1 MSFHKLLSGSLRGA
15 FFILFLSACA
25 FIRVIDV
32 EAYNKSI
39 QKNLTGVEKNL
50 AKVDQD
56 ISFHEGIVSKKLDPE
71 QQRQIQGLKIQK
83 LNILQSYIRLKEDFN
98 SSRFQGQ
105 KKLDSKDPDFSS
117 LEKQQEDFKVRFEII
132 KKQFES
138 YRQKS
143 LALRKYLGIKA

>member
-1 MSFHKLLSGSLRGA
+1 MSFHKLIPGSLRGA

-25 FIRVIDV
+25 FTRVIDV

-56 ISFHEGIVSKKLDPE
+56 IFFHESIVSKKMDTE
-71 QQRQIQGLKIQK
+71 QQRQIQGLKTQK
-83 LNILQSYIRLKEDFN
+83 LNILQSYVRLKEDFN
-98 SSRFQGQ
+98 SSRFQGR
-105 KKLDSKDPDFSS
+105 KKIDSKDPDFSF
-117 LEKQQEDFKVRFEII
+117 LEKQQEDFKLRFEII
-132 KKQFES
+132 QKQFES